1 VTADYFA
8 IDVDDRIV
16 QTNEFVGP
24 QVEKIF
30 TDAGMR
36 GIIGARYFGNLID
49 TETRGL
55 DIVVNRA
62 SRLGRGDWRITGG
75 FSAVRTRVSR
85 VSAPPEGF
93 SGFDTVLFNRAQ
105 QGAIERG
112 QPQRTIVLT
121 NNYRIGP
128 WSFNLHNQRFGEAA
142 LLDVRDPADD
152 QTVSAKWLTDL
163 NVSLRVRRDVSVTVA
178 AANLFDAYPDEWN
191 DFPLGVNA
199 TGMSNSGIYR
209 YPGGISPF
217 GMNGRTL
224 SMQLSWR

>member
-1 VTADYFA
+1 
-8 IDVDDRIV
+8 
-16 QTNEFVGP
+16 
-24 QVEKIF
+24 
-30 TDAGMR
+30 MR

-75 FSAVRTRVSR
+75 ISAVRTRVSR
-85 VSAPPEGF
+85 VSPPPEGF

-112 QPQRTIVLT
+112 QPQKTIVLT

-152 QTVSAKWLTDL
+152 QTISAKWLTDL